1 MEYKMAASLATLFLL
16 LVLEALMGVPK
27 EENCDFVL
35 TKYNFDESLESLFI
49 GTALLTFQQSLN
61 YKRCVLHSQLNLL
74 TFMGSTM
81 LRI

>member
-1 MEYKMAASLATLFLL
+1 MAASLATLFLL

-49 GTALLTFQQSLN
+49 GTALLTFQ
-61 YKRCVLHSQLNLL
+61 
-74 TFMGSTM
+74 
-81 LRI
+81 